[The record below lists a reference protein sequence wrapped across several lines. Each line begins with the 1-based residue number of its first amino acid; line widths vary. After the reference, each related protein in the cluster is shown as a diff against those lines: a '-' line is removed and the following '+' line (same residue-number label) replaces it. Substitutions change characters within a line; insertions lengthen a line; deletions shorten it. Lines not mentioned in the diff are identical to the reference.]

1 MKADAKQAP
10 TTGGLQGVV
19 LRAPET
25 VVTVDDK
32 AARKEPAA
40 VVGEAAKVP
49 VGKLRRTMGISVKTP
64 TTTAPAAVEQAPQE
78 APPLSQEQLAAYW
91 AEMVAAM
98 GAELPKLAEQLK
110 DRELRQESDDMFV
123 IVVNNSY
130 LDAEIRP
137 NLIRMLTYLR
147 KKSGRPLLNCR
158 VEVVYEE
165 HEAVAY
171 LPRDK
176 YDAMVRTNPAL
187 ENFRVLFPD
196 VDY

>member
-1 MKADAKQAP
+1 M
-10 TTGGLQGVV
+10 V
-19 LRAPET
+19 LRVPET
-25 VVTVDDK
+25 VVKVDDEPS
-32 AARKEPAA
+32 AA
-40 VVGEAAKVP
+40 VGEAAKTP
-49 VGKLRRTMGISVKTP
+49 VGKLRRTMGISIKTP
-64 TTTAPAAVEQAPQE
+64 TTTAPAVEQAPQE

-91 AEMVAAM
+91 AEMVSAM
-98 GAELPKLAEQLK
+98 GTELPKLAEQLK
-110 DRELRQESDDMFV
+110 GRELRWESDDMFV

-176 YDAMVRTNPAL
+176 YDVMVRQNPAL